1 MKMENA
7 EKKQDFDEKRERK
20 QATDLQQQNT
30 DDLKLKF
37 KQFGTKEF
45 LNAPVLNLNLFYQN
59 KYSEYL
65 QNIE

>member
-1 MKMENA
+1 MENA
-7 EKKQDFDEKRERK
+7 EKKQDFDEKRESK